1 MIREYNFSPNVLGE
15 EFDLIEMISKR
26 KLTMTN
32 TSKTYGWTQMDM
44 IARR

>member
-32 TSKTYGWTQMDM
+32 MRKFFKLGV
-44 IARR
+44 I